1 MAPLGTQS
9 RLRQLSGAG
18 FVRWEEKSVGLVE
31 EMQTLEPRHDEREK
45 VQSWRLHVLIEAGF
59 PFELAERLADS
70 DADLHGAVGLLENG
84 CSPETA
90 VRILL

>member
-1 MAPLGTQS
+1 MDREICRT
-9 RLRQLSGAG
+9 
-18 FVRWEEKSVGLVE
+18 VE

-70 DADLHGAVGLLENG
+70 EADLHGAVGLIENG
-84 CSPETA
+84 CSPEIA
-90 VRILL
+90 ARILL

>member
-1 MAPLGTQS
+1 VRDAP
-9 RLRQLSGAG
+9 RQLSTAG
-18 FVRWEEKSVGLVE
+18 FVRQGEKAIPTVE
-31 EMQTLEPRHDEREK
+31 DMQTLEPRHDEREK

-70 DADLHGAVGLLENG
+70 DVDLHGAVGLIENG
-84 CSPETA
+84 CAPEIA

>member
-1 MAPLGTQS
+1 MDRETCTT
-9 RLRQLSGAG
+9 
-18 FVRWEEKSVGLVE
+18 VE

-70 DADLHGAVGLLENG
+70 EADLHGAVGLIESG
-84 CSPETA
+84 CSPEIA
-90 VRILL
+90 ARILL

>member
-1 MAPLGTQS
+1 
-9 RLRQLSGAG
+9 LRQLSGAG

-59 PFELAERLADS
+59 PFELADRLADS
-70 DADLHGAVGLLENG
+70 DADLHRAVGLLENG